1 MTRWPRR
8 DYSPN
13 QLDQGVSYEKVFDH
27 KKETCD
33 ATALPGTSSEKNP
46 PAAGESFIT
55 VWSRW
60 QGLAEL
66 VASNDEALK
75 G

>member
-1 MTRWPRR
+1 MTRWSSR

-13 QLDQGVSYEKVFDH
+13 QMDQGVSYEKVFDH
-27 KKETCD
+27 KKETGD
-33 ATALPGTSSEKNP
+33 ATALQGTSSEKNP

-55 VWSRW
+55 VGSRW
-60 QGLAEL
+60 PGLAEL